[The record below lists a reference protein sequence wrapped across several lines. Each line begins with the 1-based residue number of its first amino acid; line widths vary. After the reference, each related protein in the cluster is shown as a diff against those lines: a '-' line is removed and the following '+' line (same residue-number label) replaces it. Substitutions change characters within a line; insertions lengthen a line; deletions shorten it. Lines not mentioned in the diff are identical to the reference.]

1 MYHLASS
8 NTAQPQRYGRSGRQA
23 SASAKIIGAAAIALL
38 TFAHTAARAAEN
50 ASRMELEHHACAVV
64 MGLHQPSDLYD
75 TCIRSLNK
83 SLSQFDQAR
92 LVPIDRSGCAER
104 GFTPGARAF
113 AVCVV
118 TAEQTAGN
126 VGSYDASLPVR

>member
-1 MYHLASS
+1 MAPQTSSNIAEMETCISRWVARSAKLVGIAALAALVASS
-8 NTAQPQRYGRSGRQA
+8 GGVANATENSPQM
-23 SASAKIIGAAAIALL
+23 
-38 TFAHTAARAAEN
+38 AREQ
-50 ASRMELEHHACAVV
+50 HACAVV
-64 MGLHQPSDLYD
+64 MGLHEPGDLYD

-92 LVPIDRSGCAER
+92 LAPIDRSECAKR
-104 GFTPGARAF
+104 GFTPGTRAF

>member
-1 MYHLASS
+1 MAPQTSSNIAEMETCISRWVARSAKLVGIAALAALVASS
-8 NTAQPQRYGRSGRQA
+8 GGVANATENSPQM
-23 SASAKIIGAAAIALL
+23 
-38 TFAHTAARAAEN
+38 AREQ
-50 ASRMELEHHACAVV
+50 HACAVV
-64 MGLHQPSDLYD
+64 MGLHEPGDLYD

>member
-1 MYHLASS
+1 MAPQSSSNIAEMVTCISRWVARSAKLVGIAALAALVASS
-8 NTAQPQRYGRSGRQA
+8 GGVANATENSPQM
-23 SASAKIIGAAAIALL
+23 
-38 TFAHTAARAAEN
+38 AREQ
-50 ASRMELEHHACAVV
+50 HACAVV
-64 MGLHQPSDLYD
+64 MGLHEPGDLYD

-92 LVPIDRSGCAER
+92 LAPIDRSECAKR
-104 GFTPGARAF
+104 GFTPGTRAF